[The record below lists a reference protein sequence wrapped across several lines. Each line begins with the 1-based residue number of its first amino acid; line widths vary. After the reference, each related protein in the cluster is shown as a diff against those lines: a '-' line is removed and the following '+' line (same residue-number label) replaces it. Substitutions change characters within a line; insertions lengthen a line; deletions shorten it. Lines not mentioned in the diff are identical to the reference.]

1 MTDDSEKFVREVR
14 RVLDE
19 ENQNLSGSTLNRL
32 QRASNQAL
40 HSSNN
45 KKAKIWGWSLA
56 PIAGL
61 ILVAFLLR
69 QPANFD
75 QHKLDNISDWQI
87 ITSEESLEFFQ
98 EDIAFY
104 EWVSE
109 AMDNDSVHHRRNSSG
124 VSSPFGFAKSG
135 QRDANSGRITKEETT
150 TQWRTPR
157 VPRLI

>member
-40 HSSNN
+40 HSSSN

-61 ILVAFLLR
+61 IFVAILLR
-69 QPANFD
+69 QPANFN
-75 QHKLDNISDWQI
+75 QHKMDSITDWQI
-87 ITSEESLEFFQ
+87 ITSEESFEFFQ

-109 AMDNDSVHHRRNSSG
+109 AMGNDSVHYRRNSSG
-124 VSSPFGFAKSG
+124 VSSPFSFAKSG
-135 QRDANSGRITKEETT
+135 KRDTNRGRITQEETT